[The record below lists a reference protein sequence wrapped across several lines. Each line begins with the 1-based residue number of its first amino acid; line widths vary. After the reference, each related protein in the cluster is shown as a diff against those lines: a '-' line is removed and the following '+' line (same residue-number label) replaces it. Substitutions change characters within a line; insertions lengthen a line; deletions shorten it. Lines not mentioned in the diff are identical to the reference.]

1 MLFIFAPLLL
11 FTTVPNCPWKNL
23 ICWVSSLLH
32 FQYVVLVF
40 KDFIVNAFSTFR
52 NELKEQRRNKLV
64 NFTVVFGIAKCAAV
78 DCTSFLILLKKK

>member
-1 MLFIFAPLLL
+1 MLYLYLKILLL
-11 FTTVPNCPWKNL
+11 
-23 ICWVSSLLH
+23 IR
-32 FQYVVLVF
+32 Q
-40 KDFIVNAFSTFR
+40 AFSTFR